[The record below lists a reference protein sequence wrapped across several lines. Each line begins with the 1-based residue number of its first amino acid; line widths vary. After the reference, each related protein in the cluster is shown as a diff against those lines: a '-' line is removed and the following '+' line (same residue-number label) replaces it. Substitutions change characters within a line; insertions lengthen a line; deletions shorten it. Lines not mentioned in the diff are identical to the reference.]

1 MKMGNGYL
9 DKLEANKQDMLIKMQ
24 AVMRQYMMDTLDIT
38 LHEDFGFGY
47 DKIKA
52 VNDKWG
58 ETYAVYFGAMTIDP
72 EADVYQ
78 EKMDRA
84 LQDIIKGKGPFFPFR
99 ERYPEVRQLRY
110 KTRRRK

>member
-1 MKMGNGYL
+1 MGVNSYL
-9 DKLEANKQDMLIKMQ
+9 QQIERAKQDALIKMQ
-24 AVMRQYMMDTLDIT
+24 HIMRQYMMDTLDIT

-47 DKIKA
+47 EKIKA

-99 ERYPEVRQLRY
+99 ERYPEVRQLGY
-110 KTRRRK
+110 ARRRK

>member
-1 MKMGNGYL
+1 MGMGNGYL

-24 AVMRQYMMDTLDIT
+24 AVTRQFMMDTLDIT

-58 ETYAVYFGAMTIDP
+58 ETYAAYFGALTVDQ
-72 EADVYQ
+72 EADVCQ

-84 LQDIIKGKGPFFPFR
+84 MQDIIKGKGPFYSFR
-99 ERYPEVRQLRY
+99 ERYPEVRQLGY
-110 KTRRRK
+110 ARRRK